1 MLRGWPVSLCLFILK
16 EAKWRSLREAWLAI
30 VHRVAESD
38 TTEQLNSIQQ
48 QSKKM
53 SPKAKVLTQPLIS

>member
-16 EAKWRSLREAWLAI
+16 EAKWRSLREAWFAI
-30 VHRVAESD
+30 VYRDAESD

-53 SPKAKVLTQPLIS
+53 SPKAQVLTHPPVS